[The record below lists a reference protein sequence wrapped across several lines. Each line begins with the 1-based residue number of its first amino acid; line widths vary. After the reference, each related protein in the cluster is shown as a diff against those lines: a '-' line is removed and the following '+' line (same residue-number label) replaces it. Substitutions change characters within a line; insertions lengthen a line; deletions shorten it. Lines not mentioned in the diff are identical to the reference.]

1 MKRAMFF
8 EKANSTLSE
17 AINLD
22 PKYGNAYRAW
32 ALSLYLEG
40 NYKKA
45 WEAVDQHRA
54 SGGDSLSPDFI
65 DSLSKKMPE
74 PK

>member
-1 MKRAMFF
+1 MFF
-8 EKANSTLSE
+8 EKANSTFSE